1 MRTERTPAHAV
12 VHTLAHA
19 VALGFHFRTPSSPPP
34 PYTMLRLGLISSVD
48 RSFACVW
55 CSGGHARGRVSSI
68 RNGLPVALVQK
79 RQGER
84 QKRPVLDE

>member
-1 MRTERTPAHAV
+1 VRTERTPAHAV
-12 VHTLAHA
+12 AHA

-34 PYTMLRLGLISSVD
+34 LYTMLRLGLISSAD

-55 CSGGHARGRVSSI
+55 CSGGHARGGVSSI

>member
-1 MRTERTPAHAV
+1 VRTERTPAHV
-12 VHTLAHA
+12 VAHNFSPA

-34 PYTMLRLGLISSVD
+34 LYTMLRLGLISSAD

-55 CSGGHARGRVSSI
+55 CSGGHAKGGVSSI